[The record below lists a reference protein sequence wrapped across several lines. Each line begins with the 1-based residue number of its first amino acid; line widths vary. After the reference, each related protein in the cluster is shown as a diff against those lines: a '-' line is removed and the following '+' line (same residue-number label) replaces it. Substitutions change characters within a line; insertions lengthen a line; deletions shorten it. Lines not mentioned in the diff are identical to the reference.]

1 MKLDDRMSS
10 TESDVVFS
18 ALADP
23 TRRAILSIIGGEEE
37 VTAGEIAERCSGV
50 GRTAVSGHLRVLR
63 LAGLVSER
71 RDGRYRWYS
80 VTASPADAVVG
91 FLTSVY
97 RHSLDDLASAVE
109 DATDALGRASGSG

>member
-1 MKLDDRMSS
+1 MSS
-10 TESDVVFS
+10 PDSDAVFS

-23 TRRAILSIIGGEEE
+23 TRRAILGIIGSEGE
-37 VTAGEIAERCSGV
+37 VTAGTIAERCDGV

-80 VTASPADAVVG
+80 VTSSPANAVVE
-91 FLTSVY
+91 FLTTVY
-97 RHSLDDLASAVE
+97 RHSLDDLASAME
-109 DATDALGRASGSG
+109 SSTDDTGRATRSG

>member
-1 MKLDDRMSS
+1 MSS
-10 TESDVVFS
+10 SDSDAVFS

-23 TRRAILSIIGGEEE
+23 TRRSILSIIGGEREI
-37 VTAGEIAERCSGV
+37 TAGEIADRCEGV

-71 RDGRYRWYS
+71 REGRYRFYS
-80 VTASPADAVVG
+80 VTASPADTVVS

-97 RHSLDDLASAVE
+97 RHSLDDLATAVDAAAEAADE
-109 DATDALGRASGSG
+109 DAESG

>member
-1 MKLDDRMSS
+1 MS
-10 TESDVVFS
+10 TADSDAVFS

-23 TRRAILSIIGGEEE
+23 TRRAILSIIGSEDE
-37 VTAGEIAERCSGV
+37 VTAGTIAERCDGV

-71 RDGRYRWYS
+71 RDGRYRYYS
-80 VTASPADAVVG
+80 VTSSPADTVVE

-97 RHSLDDLASAVE
+97 RRSLDDLANSVE
-109 DATDALGRASGSG
+109 STTDELGRIRASG